1 MKIMALLMIAL
12 FVLLVLVTV
21 LRVAV
26 AWLSGHPPWTALLS
40 IRDRRAFMRELKKRE
55 QEAYED
61 TRLARLQKEYF
72 R

>member
-1 MKIMALLMIAL
+1 MKTMALLAV
-12 FVLLVLVTV
+12 VLLVLSVLVTA

-61 TRLARLQKEYF
+61 ARLARLQKEYF